1 VAAGIVVILALVVV
15 RKHIPSR
22 PRRDERKIVGAPA

>member
-1 VAAGIVVILALVVV
+1 VLALFVV

-22 PRRDERKIVGAPA
+22 PRRNMRGIVGAPA